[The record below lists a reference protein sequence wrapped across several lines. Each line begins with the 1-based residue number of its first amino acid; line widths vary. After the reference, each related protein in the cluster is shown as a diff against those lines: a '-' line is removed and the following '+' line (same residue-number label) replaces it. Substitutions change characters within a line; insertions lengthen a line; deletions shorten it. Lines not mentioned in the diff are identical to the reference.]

1 MSWNEIRK
9 AGSDRCLGIQIVKK
23 IREPRLDRNAFSI
36 GSLTDDSGDTQY
48 WLERTPAE
56 RLEALEQTRQILY
69 GYHPS
74 TARLQRILEIAELK
88 PG

>member
-1 MSWNEIRK
+1 M
-9 AGSDRCLGIQIVKK
+9 VKK
-23 IREPRLDRNAFSI
+23 IREPRLDRTAFSI
-36 GSLTDDSGDTQY
+36 GSLADNTDERTY

-69 GYHPS
+69 GYDPTTS
-74 TARLQRILEIAELK
+74 RLQRILEIVDLK

>member
-1 MSWNEIRK
+1 M
-9 AGSDRCLGIQIVKK
+9 KK
-23 IREPRLDRNAFSI
+23 IREPRLDRTVFAI
-36 GSLTDDSGDTQY
+36 GSLADDTDEKKF

-56 RLEALEQTRQILY
+56 RLEAVEQMRQILY

-74 TARLQRILEIAELK
+74 TSRLQRILEIAELK